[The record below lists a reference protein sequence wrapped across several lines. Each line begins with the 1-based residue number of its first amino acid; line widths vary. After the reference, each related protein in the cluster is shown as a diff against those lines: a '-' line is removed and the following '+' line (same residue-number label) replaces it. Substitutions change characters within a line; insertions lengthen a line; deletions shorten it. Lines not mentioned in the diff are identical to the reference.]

1 MMRVPLAWRNVVH
14 ERSRAAV
21 GIAGVAFAIMLIF
34 LQLGFFNSVIISA
47 NQYYDELDYDL
58 VIVSR
63 EYSFIRSPQSFP
75 RRRLFQ
81 AMSLAEVVSAEPL
94 YMGAVTWQNTQNGN
108 RNATLVFGFDP
119 DRPLFRTHSIQPHL
133 ASLKVPDTVIVD
145 SETRPKYGNRRPG
158 HAIELG
164 GRNVTVID
172 EYKLG
177 TSFLELGIV
186 LTSDQNYRRIIPK
199 SSLDDVG
206 IGLVKIRPGAD
217 SLAVVQ
223 ALRKL
228 MPADVHV
235 WTRDEFRN
243 HEIHHW
249 LVATSTGFIF
259 GSGVVV
265 AILVGLVIL
274 YQTISTQIMTKMNE
288 YATLKAIGYQ
298 SRQIFRFVVE
308 QACYIALLGFL
319 PGLIAALGLY
329 VAVQMAV
336 FLPMIMTWER
346 IFTVILLTI
355 GMAVGS
361 GWLAFRKVQAADP
374 ADLF

>member
-145 SETRPKYGNRRPG
+145 SETRPKYGNRSPG

-186 LTSDQNYRRIIPK
+186 LTSDQNFRRILPK

-206 IGLVKIRPGAD
+206 IGLVKVLPGTD

-228 MPADVHV
+228 MPSDVYV
-235 WTRDEFRN
+235 WTRSEFRN

-298 SRQIFRFVVE
+298 SRQIFRVVVE

-329 VAVQMAV
+329 AGVQMAV

>member
-1 MMRVPLAWRNVVH
+1 
-14 ERSRAAV
+14 
-21 GIAGVAFAIMLIF
+21 MLIF
-34 LQLGFFNSVIISA
+34 PQLGFFNSVIISA
-47 NQYYDELDYDL
+47 NQYYDEMDYDL

-81 AMSLAEVVSAEPL
+81 ALSLADVVSAEPL
-94 YMGAVTWQNTQNGN
+94 YMGAVTWRNPQTGN

-119 DRPLFRTHSIQPHL
+119 DRPVFRTPSIRPHL
-133 ASLKVPDTVIVD
+133 AALKVPDTVIVD
-145 SETRPKYGNRRPG
+145 SDTRPKYGMRGPG

-164 GRNVTVID
+164 GRNATVID

-186 LTSDQNYRRIIPK
+186 LTSDQNFRRLLPRM
-199 SSLDDVG
+199 SLDD
-206 IGLVKIRPGAD
+206 IGLGLIKVRAGTNPI
-217 SLAVVQ
+217 AVVQ
-223 ALRKL
+223 ALREL
-228 MPADVHV
+228 MPSDVHV
-235 WTRDEFRN
+235 WSRDEFRN

-265 AILVGLVIL
+265 AVLVGLVIL
-274 YQTISTQIMTKMNE
+274 YQTISTQIMTKMSE

-298 SRQIFRFVVE
+298 SRQIFRVVVE

-319 PGLIAALGLY
+319 PGLVAALGLY
-329 VAVQMAV
+329 AAVQMAV

-346 IFTVILLTI
+346 IFMVILLTI

>member
-94 YMGAVTWQNTQNGN
+94 YMGTVTWQNSQTGN

-119 DRPLFRTHSIQPHL
+119 DRPVFRTPSILAHL
-133 ASLKVPDTVIVD
+133 TSLKVPDTAIID
-145 SETRPKYGNRRPG
+145 SETRPKYGNRKPG
-158 HAIELG
+158 TSIELG
-164 GRNVTVID
+164 GRNITVVD

-177 TSFLELGIV
+177 TSFLELGII
-186 LTSDQNYRRIIPK
+186 LTSDHNFRRMLPRLT
-199 SSLDDVG
+199 LDDIG
-206 IGLVKIRPGAD
+206 IGLVKIRPGTD
-217 SLAVVQ
+217 PIAVVQ

-228 MPADVHV
+228 MPSDVNV
-235 WTRDEFRN
+235 WSRDEFRN

-298 SRQIFRFVVE
+298 SRQIFRVVVE
-308 QACYIALLGFL
+308 QACFIALLGYL

-329 VAVQMAV
+329 AAVQMAV
-336 FLPMIMTWER
+336 FLPMVMTWQR
-346 IFTVILLTI
+346 ILTVILLTI